1 MNEVKAMR
9 WVAFADTECVASGAP
24 REVVTQL
31 KAFIDAN
38 PERSVLVMDDETSRP
53 VELDLRGDLAQ
64 ALARL
69 PAAALEDGA
78 PKSAAPPARQPGRPK
93 LGVVA
98 REITLLPRH
107 WEWLASQSGGAS
119 VALRKLVEAA
129 MRASPETDRRRAMQE
144 SAYRFMTAVAG
155 NQPDFDEALRALFA
169 PDIKRL
175 AELVSYWPLDVQAQL
190 FRLVGGMV
198 EQKAEQ
204 G

>member
-1 MNEVKAMR
+1 MTEIKALR
-9 WVAFADTECVASGAP
+9 WVAFADTECVASGSP
-24 REVVTQL
+24 REVVTDL
-31 KAFIDAN
+31 KAFVDAN
-38 PERSVLVMDDETSRP
+38 PERAVLVMDGETSHP
-53 VELDLRGDLAQ
+53 VELDLRGNLAE

-69 PAAALEDGA
+69 PAAAPEEA
-78 PKSAAPPARQPGRPK
+78 SSTSATPPVRQPGRPK

-119 VALRKLVEAA
+119 VALRKLVEVA
-129 MRASPETDRRRAMQE
+129 MRANLETDRRRVMQE

-190 FRLVGGMV
+190 FKLLEGMV
-198 EQKAEQ
+198 EQ